1 MGVVMSFGANTRWAV
16 TWTIAKLI
24 RSIAMV
30 ASNKESL
37 AFGIYTNIP
46 AFLSGQFI
54 LRIWLHA
61 CRKKNPTV
69 FDSC

>member
-1 MGVVMSFGANTRWAV
+1 MGMVMSFGANTRWVV

-24 RSIAMV
+24 RSIVMV

-37 AFGIYTNIP
+37 ASRIYTKIP
-46 AFLSGQFI
+46 AFLSSQFI
-54 LRIWLHA
+54 FRIWLHA

-69 FDSC
+69 FDLC